1 MRQPLAC
8 RCAGVPGW
16 AAMVLAAGLLAACS
30 SSDKSID
37 ETTVPTVTQP
47 PPAPPVSTG
56 PMKAGEIMRILSCN
70 SFRYTR
76 PVNRTGTTTFNSDGT
91 FSYQE
96 SGKGEGSGI
105 WQASDGSLCEAFN
118 PTSFL
123 PRGTRTECHPFKQ
136 TAQGSYSAGSATF
149 EAM

>member
-1 MRQPLAC
+1 
-8 RCAGVPGW
+8 
-16 AAMVLAAGLLAACS
+16 
-30 SSDKSID
+30 
-37 ETTVPTVTQP
+37 
-47 PPAPPVSTG
+47 
-56 PMKAGEIMRILSCN
+56 LSGN

-96 SGKGEGSGI
+96 NGKGEGTGI

-118 PTSFL
+118 PTNFL
-123 PRGTRTECHPFKQ
+123 PRGTRTECQPFKQ
-136 TAQGSYSAGSATF
+136 TAQGAYAAGNATF

>member
-1 MRQPLAC
+1 MRLSRPSAW
-8 RCAGVPGW
+8 AGIT
-16 AAMVLAAGLLAACS
+16 LAAFLLGACS
-30 SSDKSID
+30 SSSTRID
-37 ETTVPTVTQP
+37 ETTTGPDVTAPPPTVP
-47 PPAPPVSTG
+47 TG
-56 PMKAGEIMRILSCN
+56 PMKAGDIMRVLSGN

-96 SGKGEGSGI
+96 NGKGEGSGI

-123 PRGTRTECHPFKQ
+123 PRGTRTECSPFSQ
-136 TAQGSYSAGSATF
+136 TAQGGYKAGSAVF
-149 EAM
+149 EPM

>member
-1 MRQPLAC
+1 MMFQRSPALA
-8 RCAGVPGW
+8 V
-16 AAMVLAAGLLAACS
+16 MVLTALLVAGCS
-30 SSDKSID
+30 SSGTSRVDD
-37 ETTVPTVTQP
+37 ATNPAVTEPPPTVP
-47 PPAPPVSTG
+47 AG
-56 PMKAGEIMRILSCN
+56 PLKAGDIMRILSGN

-76 PVNRTGTTTFNSDGT
+76 PIGRTGTTTFNSDGT

-96 SGKGEGSGI
+96 TGKGEGTGI

-123 PRGTRTECHPFKQ
+123 PRGTRTECSPFKQ
-136 TAQGSYSAGSATF
+136 TAQGSYSAGAAVF

>member
-1 MRQPLAC
+1 MDRSLVLTA
-8 RCAGVPGW
+8 PGW
-16 AAMVLAAGLLAACS
+16 VGVAFAAILLVACS
-30 SSDKSID
+30 SSNSRVDV
-37 ETTVPTVTQP
+37 TNPAVPEP
-47 PPAPPVSTG
+47 PPTVSTG
-56 PMKAGEIMRILSCN
+56 PMKAGDIMRALSGN

-76 PVNRTGTTTFNSDGT
+76 GGNRAGTTTFNSDGT

-96 SGKGEGSGI
+96 TGKGEGTGI

-136 TAQGSYSAGSATF
+136 SADGAYSAGSTVF
-149 EAM
+149 EVM

>member
-1 MRQPLAC
+1 M
-8 RCAGVPGW
+8 
-16 AAMVLAAGLLAACS
+16 MVLRLQASALMIVAALLLAACS
-30 SSDKSID
+30 SSGPTRVDD
-37 ETTVPTVTQP
+37 ATNPGVTTAPPPTVP
-47 PPAPPVSTG
+47 AG
-56 PMKAGEIMRILSCN
+56 PLKAGEIMRILSGN

-76 PVNRTGTTTFNSDGT
+76 PVGRTGTTTFNSDGT

-96 SGKGEGSGI
+96 TGKGEGTGI

-123 PRGTRTECHPFKQ
+123 PRGTRTECSPFKP
-136 TAQGSYSAGSATF
+136 TAQGSYSAGGALF

>member
-1 MRQPLAC
+1 MHRSRLSTRSRWLAI
-8 RCAGVPGW
+8 
-16 AAMVLAAGLLAACS
+16 VLAAGLLAACS

-37 ETTVPTVTQP
+37 EATGPMVTQP
-47 PPAPPVSTG
+47 PPTVPTG
-56 PMKAGEIMRILSCN
+56 PMKAGDIMRVLSGN

-76 PVNRTGTTTFNSDGT
+76 PVNRSGTTTFHSDGT
-91 FSYQE
+91 FTYQE
-96 SGKGEGSGI
+96 SGKGEGTGI

-123 PRGTRTECHPFKQ
+123 PRGTRTECQPFKQ
-136 TAQGSYSAGSATF
+136 SAQGAYSAGSTVF

>member
-1 MRQPLAC
+1 M
-8 RCAGVPGW
+8 
-16 AAMVLAAGLLAACS
+16 MVSRLQASALMMVTALLLAACS
-30 SSDKSID
+30 SAGPTRVDD
-37 ETTVPTVTQP
+37 ATNPGVTTAPPPTVPA
-47 PPAPPVSTG
+47 APL
-56 PMKAGEIMRILSCN
+56 KAGDIMRILSGN

-76 PVNRTGTTTFNSDGT
+76 PVGRTGTTTFNSDGT

-96 SGKGEGSGI
+96 TGKGEGTGI

-123 PRGTRTECHPFKQ
+123 PRGTRTECSPFKP
-136 TAQGSYSAGSATF
+136 TAQGAYSAGGAVF

>member
-1 MRQPLAC
+1 MGPVFLRLPAL
-8 RCAGVPGW
+8 AGVIV
-16 AAMVLAAGLLAACS
+16 AAAVLAACS
-30 SSDKSID
+30 SHSPRVDDATSS
-37 ETTVPTVTQP
+37 TVTE
-47 PPAPPVSTG
+47 PPASVPAG
-56 PMKAGEIMRILSCN
+56 PLKAGDIMRILSGN

-76 PVNRTGTTTFNSDGT
+76 PVGRTGTTTFNSDGT

-96 SGKGEGSGI
+96 TGKGEGTGI

-123 PRGTRTECHPFKQ
+123 PRGTRTECSPFKQ
-136 TAQGSYSAGSATF
+136 TAEGSYSAGGAVF

>member
-1 MRQPLAC
+1 MGPVFLRLAAL
-8 RCAGVPGW
+8 AGVI
-16 AAMVLAAGLLAACS
+16 AAAAALAACS
-30 SSDKSID
+30 SHSARVDD
-37 ETTVPTVTQP
+37 VTSPAVSAP
-47 PPAPPVSTG
+47 PPPMPAG
-56 PMKAGEIMRILSCN
+56 PLKAGDIMRILSGN

-76 PVNRTGTTTFNSDGT
+76 PVGRTGTTTFNSDGT

-96 SGKGEGSGI
+96 TGKGEGTGI

-123 PRGTRTECHPFKQ
+123 PRGTRTECSPFKQ
-136 TAQGSYSAGSATF
+136 TAQGSYAAGGALF

>member
-1 MRQPLAC
+1 MRPVFLRLPAL
-8 RCAGVPGW
+8 AGV
-16 AAMVLAAGLLAACS
+16 LLATALLTACS
-30 SSDKSID
+30 SGSNRVDD
-37 ETTVPTVTQP
+37 GGTNPAVTEPPPTVPT
-47 PPAPPVSTG
+47 G
-56 PMKAGEIMRILSCN
+56 PLKAGDIMRILSGN

-91 FSYQE
+91 FTYQE
-96 SGKGEGSGI
+96 TGKGEGTGI

-123 PRGTRTECHPFKQ
+123 PRGTRTECSPFKQ
-136 TAQGSYSAGSATF
+136 TAQGSYSAGSAVF

>member
-1 MRQPLAC
+1 MRPYLAGA
-8 RCAGVPGW
+8 RAPRWAGVI
-16 AAMVLAAGLLAACS
+16 LAAGLLAACS

-37 ETTVPTVTQP
+37 TTTGPTATEP
-47 PPAPPVSTG
+47 PPAVSTA
-56 PMKAGEIMRILSCN
+56 PLKAGEIMRILSGN

-96 SGKGEGSGI
+96 NGKGEGSGI

-136 TAQGSYSAGSATF
+136 TAGGAYSAGSATF

>member
-1 MRQPLAC
+1 MPISLSKK
-8 RCAGVPGW
+8 AGWV
-16 AAMVLAAGLLAACS
+16 AMILAASLLAACS
-30 SSDKSID
+30 SSDRGGID
-37 ETTVPTVTQP
+37 EGTDPGVTEPPPTVP
-47 PPAPPVSTG
+47 TG
-56 PMKAGEIMRILSCN
+56 PMKAGDIMRILSGN

-76 PVNRTGTTTFNSDGT
+76 GGSRTGTTTFNSDGT

-123 PRGTRTECHPFKQ
+123 PRGTRTECHPFAQ
-136 TAQGSYSAGSATF
+136 TAQGRYSAGGATF

>member
-1 MRQPLAC
+1 VPAGPL
-8 RCAGVPGW
+8 
-16 AAMVLAAGLLAACS
+16 
-30 SSDKSID
+30 
-37 ETTVPTVTQP
+37 
-47 PPAPPVSTG
+47 
-56 PMKAGEIMRILSCN
+56 KAGDIMRILSGN

-76 PVNRTGTTTFNSDGT
+76 PVDRTGTTTFNSDGT

-96 SGKGEGSGI
+96 TGKGEGTGI

-123 PRGTRTECHPFKQ
+123 PRGTRTECSPFKQ
-136 TAQGSYSAGSATF
+136 TAQGSYSAGGAVF

>member
-1 MRQPLAC
+1 MQNFWRLKAPAWIGL
-8 RCAGVPGW
+8 
-16 AAMVLAAGLLAACS
+16 VLAVGLLAGCS

-37 ETTVPTVTQP
+37 ETTGPGVTDPPPTVP
-47 PPAPPVSTG
+47 TG
-56 PMKAGEIMRILSCN
+56 PMKAGDIMRVLSGN

-96 SGKGEGSGI
+96 NGKGEGTGI

-123 PRGTRTECHPFKQ
+123 PRGTRTECQSFKQ
-136 TAQGSYSAGSATF
+136 TAEGAFSAGSATF
-149 EAM
+149 EPM

>member
-1 MRQPLAC
+1 MRSYP
-8 RCAGVPGW
+8 V
-16 AAMVLAAGLLAACS
+16 AAAPAWFAIALVAGLLTACS

-37 ETTVPTVTQP
+37 ATDPAVTQP
-47 PPAPPVSTG
+47 PPTVPGG
-56 PMKAGEIMRILSCN
+56 PMKAGDIMRALSGN

-76 PVNRTGTTTFNSDGT
+76 SGDRTGTTTFNSDGT

-96 SGKGEGSGI
+96 NGKGEGTGI

-123 PRGTRTECHPFKQ
+123 PRGTRTECYPFSQ
-136 TAQGSYSAGSATF
+136 SGEGAYSAGGAIF

>member
-1 MRQPLAC
+1 MQARGFWGKPALA
-8 RCAGVPGW
+8 G
-16 AAMVLAAGLLAACS
+16 MVLAALLLGACS
-30 SSDKSID
+30 SSSDKTEID
-37 ETTVPTVTQP
+37 DPGVTDPGPTVPT
-47 PPAPPVSTG
+47 G
-56 PMKAGEIMRILSCN
+56 PLKAGDIMRILSGN

-76 PVNRTGTTTFNSDGT
+76 AVNRTGTTTFHPDGT

-96 SGKGEGSGI
+96 DGKGEGTGI

-136 TAQGSYSAGSATF
+136 SADGAYSAGSTVF
-149 EAM
+149 EVM

>member
-1 MRQPLAC
+1 MRKPLSA
-8 RCAGVPGW
+8 VPGW
-16 AAMVLAAGLLAACS
+16 AAVVLAAGLLAACS
-30 SSDKSID
+30 SSDKSVD
-37 ETTVPTVTQP
+37 TGTGPTVTEPPPTTVP
-47 PPAPPVSTG
+47 TG
-56 PMKAGEIMRILSCN
+56 PMKAGDIMRVLSGN

-96 SGKGEGSGI
+96 SGKGEGTGI

-136 TAQGSYSAGSATF
+136 TAQGAYSAGSATF
-149 EAM
+149 EPM